1 MEDKE
6 DIEEIELVSDV
17 KEDIEKLQKEKKEQ
31 EISEKR
37 KHLFS
42 LSQSNDAA
50 DQDSVWGLFKSRTKD
65 SLEIME
71 DEPIYRTPFTNVIEN
86 EKEFYLL
93 IELPGLDKRS
103 VKITFQEGILEIVG
117 EKVKED
123 KHKKEKK
130 DKDKEKKDKDKEK
143 KDKDKEKKDKDKEKK
158 DKDKEK
164 KDKKKEKFKK
174 IKGSFLRREFKS
186 ASFYRAFQLPEDIL
200 SEEIDA
206 NFREGV
212 LTLRMLKKSAIIKE
226 KHVIDIK

>member
-1 MEDKE
+1 MKDEE
-6 DIEEIELVSDV
+6 DIEEIELISDV
-17 KEDIEKLQKEKKEQ
+17 KEDVEQLQKEKKEQ

-37 KHLFS
+37 KYLFS

-50 DQDSVWGLFKSRTKD
+50 EHDSVWGLFRSRTKD

-71 DEPIYRTPFTNVIEN
+71 DEPIYRTPFTNVVEN

-103 VKITFQEGILEIVG
+103 VKITLQEGILEIVG

-130 DKDKEKKDKDKEK
+130 DKDK
-143 KDKDKEKKDKDKEKK
+143 DKEKK

-164 KDKKKEKFKK
+164 KDKKKEKFKE
-174 IKGSFLRREFKS
+174 IKGSFLRHEFKS
-186 ASFYRAFQLPEDIL
+186 AIFYRAFQLPEDIL

-212 LTLRMLKKSAIIKE
+212 LTLRMLKESAIIKE